1 MCQFHSSMFWRVLYT
16 PKCAGTFYNPYL
28 KIYFRSILNIWIEYN
43 SQVPVNQI
51 KYCEKYVKFKGK
63 KYKELGY
70 GWNVFMRIV
79 PITIHKR
86 VKSFHYEIS
95 TSTETKSWKKK
106 PTIVATISKTDNE
119 QVLRFILRLSLLIQF
134 RVFRVHAH
142 AFS

>member
-1 MCQFHSSMFWRVLYT
+1 MCRHLLQSL
-16 PKCAGTFYNPYL
+16 PENLLQIYL
-28 KIYFRSILNIWIEYN
+28 KYLIKYN

-63 KYKELGY
+63 KYRELGY
-70 GWNVFMRIV
+70 GWNVLTQIV

-86 VKSFHYEIS
+86 IKSLHCEIS

-119 QVLRFILRLSLLIQF
+119 QV
-134 RVFRVHAH
+134 
-142 AFS
+142 